1 MWAQKPWWV
10 MPDESI
16 LAEYLKVLIGI
27 KRNIP
32 NIDARIH
39 EVCTIIAYRY
49 LSNSI
54 FKNGRIIDEDINP
67 SPRKGPDIKVEG
79 ITSNG
84 KKYSCHAE
92 VLTNFSFKEHAEA
105 NKLYK
110 DVNKLISSNV
120 DKKFLIVL
128 FDNLVDEVK
137 NKCKNRRNDPLDLD
151 KKNIQVLSIEKIIES
166 KL

>member
-67 SPRKGPDIKVEG
+67 SPRKGPDIKVKG
-79 ITSNG
+79 TTSNG
-84 KKYSCHAE
+84 KNIAAT
-92 VLTNFSFKEHAEA
+92 L
-105 NKLYK
+105 
-110 DVNKLISSNV
+110 
-120 DKKFLIVL
+120 KF
-128 FDNLVDEVK
+128 
-137 NKCKNRRNDPLDLD
+137 
-151 KKNIQVLSIEKIIES
+151 
-166 KL
+166 